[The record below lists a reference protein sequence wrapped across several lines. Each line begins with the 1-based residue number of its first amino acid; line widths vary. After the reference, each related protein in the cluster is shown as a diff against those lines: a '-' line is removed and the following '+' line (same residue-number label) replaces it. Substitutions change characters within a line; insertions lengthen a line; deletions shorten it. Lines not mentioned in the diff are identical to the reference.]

1 MKKEV
6 VAIFTIENTEN
17 ICYNNCITF
26 NKENSMKKLLPI
38 LLILVILALTSC
50 GASNVSG
57 KYYAD
62 IVVRDYGTIVAE
74 IDADAAPITAKNFI
88 NLARDGFYDGL
99 TFHRIYAGFV
109 IQGGDPEGTGYGG
122 SGKKIKG
129 EFAAN
134 GYNNPISHTR
144 GVISMARG
152 GDDMNS
158 ASSQFFI
165 VHQDAQSSLDGLYA
179 AFGRVIEGME
189 IVDAICED
197 ASPIDGNGT
206 ILPSEQPIIESITI
220 RDK

>member
-1 MKKEV
+1 MKK
-6 VAIFTIENTEN
+6 I
-17 ICYNNCITF
+17 
-26 NKENSMKKLLPI
+26 LPI
-38 LLILVILALTSC
+38 LLIFIMVVCTSC
-50 GASNVSG
+50 ETSNISG

-62 IVVRDYGTIVAE
+62 IVVRGYGTITVE
-74 IDADAAPITAKNFI
+74 IDADAAPITASNFI
-88 NLARDGFYDGL
+88 KLAREGFYDGL
-99 TFHRIYAGFV
+99 TFHRIYSGFV

-144 GVISMARG
+144 GVISMARD

-165 VHQDAQSSLDGLYA
+165 VHQDAAQSSLDGLYA

-189 IVDAICED
+189 IVDTICED
-197 ASPIDGNGT
+197 ATPIDGNGT
-206 ILPSEQPIIESITI
+206 ILPGLQPVIESITV
-220 RDK
+220 RDQK

>member
-1 MKKEV
+1 
-6 VAIFTIENTEN
+6 
-17 ICYNNCITF
+17 
-26 NKENSMKKLLPI
+26 MKKLLPI
-38 LLILVILALTSC
+38 LLILVMIICTSC
-50 GASNVSG
+50 ASENVSG

-62 IVVRDYGTIVAE
+62 IVIRDYGTITVE
-74 IDADAAPITAKNFI
+74 IDSDAAPITAKNFI
-88 NLARDGFYDGL
+88 KLAREGFYDGL

-109 IQGGDPEGTGYGG
+109 IQGGDPEGNGYGG

-152 GDDMNS
+152 EDMNS

-189 IVDAICED
+189 IVDAICYD